1 MFFRCKF
8 QVKASIEAD
17 TILAIDWMIIMQ
29 ILVSESTELWVIHCL
44 YTKLKQC
51 TTIGWISVCY
61 NHFDVHFWKDFSENF
76 WFWNIEIYV
85 SHVYLTYFR
94 KIFVILN
101 VFVWLQLLSICIFRN
116 ISNYKYTA
124 RGNYEM
130 DDGW

>member
-61 NHFDVHFWKDFSENF
+61 IHSLPIILMYTFEKISQ
-76 WFWNIEIYV
+76 
-85 SHVYLTYFR
+85 
-94 KIFVILN
+94 KIFDFETL
-101 VFVWLQLLSICIFRN
+101 R
-116 ISNYKYTA
+116 Y
-124 RGNYEM
+124 M
-130 DDGW
+130 